1 MRSPT
6 ACSRCRNRRKKCIRT
21 KPTGPCDACAKN
33 RIHQC
38 SLVKISPQ
46 QRRISPRQNS
56 KAQYNDMNP
65 QFFISH
71 DLIEEL
77 VENYIHYI
85 LDRPHTL
92 FHLPSLRSAVKEDR
106 LGDALLFALLA
117 FGCRFHSKP
126 EVSSLGPTFMQ
137 KSKQLLKEDMEN
149 ICIENIQTCVLLANL
164 SSSSKNPES
173 EAIFVTLGV
182 RMAEILGLDRPD
194 PADPELLRETK
205 CRIWWTLFMADRWS
219 SIGRNL
225 RRAMPDF
232 DLDTPLPMDE
242 DVFHNMDV
250 DPGSDTPPT
259 RPRTLGLW
267 AYNVMLAKQLGPI
280 QNLNKQW
287 GQEDL
292 SEEYVMQR
300 VAELAEGL
308 TSWEA
313 SLPEDKKATEE
324 NLRVHSAKG
333 HGGPFL
339 AIHTGYHQHFV
350 LLLFRFLDLNRP
362 QTPKTIEYAEA
373 CKEHASAISHLVQ
386 LSRQVPHCELVF
398 GGVGYM
404 TVTSSAVLLHQL
416 IFDQH
421 DDTTAIR
428 AQLASNFEAIFELQ
442 KYWPS
447 VSNSV
452 KRLELFQKTCTRP
465 DAMQTFKF
473 DKWMVRFLVEHHL
486 PLEEPEGNPST
497 DEVQDDIM

>member
-1 MRSPT
+1 
-6 ACSRCRNRRKKCIRT
+6 
-21 KPTGPCDACAKN
+21 
-33 RIHQC
+33 
-38 SLVKISPQ
+38 
-46 QRRISPRQNS
+46 
-56 KAQYNDMNP
+56 MNP

-126 EVSSLGPTFMQ
+126 EVVSLGPTFMQ

-149 ICIENIQTCVLLANL
+149 VCIENIQTCVLLANL

-194 PADPELLRETK
+194 PADSELLRETK

-292 SEEYVMQR
+292 SEEYVIQR

-324 NLRVHSAKG
+324 NLQVHSAKG

-373 CKEHASAISHLVQ
+373 CKKHASAISHLVQ

-452 KRLELFQKTCTRP
+452 SRKNLS
-465 DAMQTFKF
+465 
-473 DKWMVRFLVEHHL
+473 VLV
-486 PLEEPEGNPST
+486 
-497 DEVQDDIM
+497 VKV